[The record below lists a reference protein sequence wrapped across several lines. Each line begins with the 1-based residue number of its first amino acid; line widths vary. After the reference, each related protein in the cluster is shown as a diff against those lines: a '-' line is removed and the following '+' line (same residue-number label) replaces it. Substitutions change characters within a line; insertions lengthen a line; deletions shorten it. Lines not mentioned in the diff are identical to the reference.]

1 MRAFIKVTLI
11 AALAALTAQAKVLP
25 YSSDANTLQLWHLEV
40 ASGWYVNSA
49 DASTEQI
56 TPWAAGLPDRA
67 ATGPDGL
74 SNACEMDTAATG
86 RIQSQ
91 NTFVWTNQM
100 MGANGAFT
108 WEMALKPNK
117 AIDSNLGGA
126 STKTD
131 MIMATSGADI
141 TLQLKIV
148 YAADGTASL
157 SLYKDSAGESGTI
170 SFGLNTGNYTTN
182 EWHHLAVT
190 YDGAG
195 EVKLYW
201 TNLSDYDGTMSLA
214 QTGTWTTD
222 FDGGTQVAQFAGN
235 GATANVFDG
244 AIDEIRISDIAR
256 APTAFLQQPP
266 PLVPYTAD
274 SDTLQ
279 LFHMEETSAWYQNEV
294 SASTMKITP
303 WTAGSSQRDIAGTSG
318 MGYAF
323 QTDPTVG
330 NRLESESNEVWSAQM
345 MGPDGAFTWEMLL
358 KPNKAIDSNNGGG
371 AADVDQIMITS
382 GAGTTLQLKTVYG
395 TAGTASLTLYKT
407 SAGETPTVQFDLTG
421 SNYTPGEWHHLAVVY
436 DGNENT
442 AGNIKIYWTPVDGYN
457 GTATVAK
464 TGTWTED
471 FDGGTQKVKFAGNT
485 TAANVF
491 DGAVDEIRIS
501 SVARADDEFLQFLVE
516 TVTAFPAV
524 SPLLGDNLI
533 PNGDFASVSSPSPAI
548 PANDAWNITGT
559 YGDFGNFTNQ
569 TATLVN
575 WSPYY
580 EDPNSPTTLVS
591 AVGTRH
597 VIDGNGELDG
607 TFYLDTLI
615 STDGDITLNSVMDY
629 RNGLQ
634 QEDILNGVTVDA
646 GKSYMLLVDALC
658 QTFGTP
664 EAATFT
670 AALTDETD
678 ATITGAS
685 LSLVGT
691 NMPAA
696 FGTPLQ
702 VEIDGSDLLAATQV
716 NVLFDSINTT
726 AIPGFPGSVATNDV
740 AKGALVAQV
749 KVASV
754 TLAEILTALT
764 GDLNHDGVV
773 DDADIAF
780 ANSYLDGSVDS
791 GDTAAERQDY
801 LINRGTNSVDAL
813 DQLNLTEFDIDGDG
827 TFDADDVT
835 AIDNFILPIIQMGSA
850 AGLLNFEWN
859 SSTGKVYDLEA
870 TASLVTTN
878 WVVYNDGSTTH
889 ADIAADPSGTNTL
902 TDVPVNGDVNF
913 FRILKKDAP

>member
-11 AALAALTAQAKVLP
+11 AALAALTVQAKVLP

-126 STKTD
+126 SAKTD

-141 TLQLKIV
+141 TMQFKIN
-148 YAADGTASL
+148 YATNGTASL
-157 SLYKDSAGESGTI
+157 TLYKNSAGESKTI
-170 SFGLNTGNYTTN
+170 SFGLNAGNYTTN
-182 EWHHLAVT
+182 EWHHLAAT
-190 YDGAG
+190 YDGAR

-256 APTAFLQQPP
+256 APASFLQLPL

-274 SDTLQ
+274 DDTLH
-279 LFHMEETSAWYQNEV
+279 LYHADDAT
-294 SASTMKITP
+294 TP
-303 WTAGSSQRDIAGTSG
+303 LADSAGSLPLYDWGSRGTFEVDSVAGLNKAWESSTTLNSDLQSIG
-318 MGYAF
+318 NIGWTNELMG
-323 QTDPTVG
+323 T
-330 NRLESESNEVWSAQM
+330 
-345 MGPDGAFTWEMLL
+345 DGAFTWDMALRPDEAANSGVGYQMLMQHSG
-358 KPNKAIDSNNGGG
+358 NK
-371 AADVDQIMITS
+371 M
-382 GAGTTLQLKTVYG
+382 QLKLNYA
-395 TAGTASLTLYKT
+395 AGGELYLTMWDGVNSATLFTEQLDAGLGINTYATNEWFHLAVTYDGT
-407 SAGETPTVQFDLTG
+407 SAGKV
-421 SNYTPGEWHHLAVVY
+421 
-436 DGNENT
+436 
-442 AGNIKIYWTPVDGYN
+442 YWTKLGAGYT
-457 GTATVAK
+457 GTANELASFSMSDMLPIADAYL
-464 TGTWTED
+464 GI
-471 FDGGTQKVKFAGNT
+471 GGS
-485 TAANVF
+485 ANLGGSVF
-491 DGAVDEIRIS
+491 NGALDEIRIS
-501 SVARADDEFLQFLVE
+501 SRARGADEFLQLLVE